1 VFFVRDNSVGSNVQ
15 YKEKLF
21 GVFQRL
27 HTSDGFEGIGLADVR
42 RIVNPHGG
50 HAWAEG
56 REGTGATF
64 FFPRPRLT
72 ETNNG

>member
-1 VFFVRDNSVGSNVQ
+1 MYNIQ

-21 GVFQRL
+21 GVFQHL
-27 HTSDGFEGIGLADVR
+27 HTSDGFEGIGLTDVRRIVR

-50 HAWAEG
+50 HVWAEG

-64 FFPRPRLT
+64 FFSLPRLT